1 MFFSQREPFSRS
13 RQRGTEEK
21 EDPFASACPSWW
33 KALPPKQE
41 NQLIFHL
48 GTLCHSTVPFANL
61 VDEDCVTALI
71 MVKPEAGT
79 GRLSNYSGFSMLVR
93 SLAEDLVESSPGFPH
108 GMNPDE
114 LVLARRI
121 LEVGRMPKIL
131 LAGILAS
138 DSMASSWLHLPKSCK
153 NIELALQ
160 VVAVDG
166 LALAFLGTNN
176 RENMLR
182 LVEAAV
188 RQNGRAIRY
197 ARELRHDPALRALSR
212 QTSGLECNREA
223 DREHRYNT
231 VDPSKPDFKAR
242 VGRISNGLMADLAG
256 TNMELFLGYPE
267 EECSDAEAVEHIR
280 ESLASGQR
288 SEFEVA
294 MGFW

>member
-1 MFFSQREPFSRS
+1 M
-13 RQRGTEEK
+13 GGV
-21 EDPFASACPSWW
+21 CPSWW

-61 VDEDCVTALI
+61 VDEDSVTALI
-71 MVKPEAGT
+71 MVKPD
-79 GRLSNYSGFSMLVR
+79 RFPCNYSGFSMLVR

-138 DSMASSWLHLPKSCK
+138 DSMASSWRGLPQSCK

-160 VVAVDG
+160 VVAADG
-166 LALAFLGTNN
+166 LSLAFLRTNN
-176 RENMLR
+176 KENMRR

-231 VDPSKPDFKAR
+231 VDPSKTDFKAR
-242 VGRISNGLMADLAG
+242 VGRISNGMMADLAG
-256 TNMELFLGYPE
+256 TPMEIFLGYPE

-288 SEFEVA
+288 SEFEAA